1 MLRQRLG
8 RFGSSRGVAIDDD
21 DLGAAGDANAMN
33 VRGTTLRARPLEE
46 KADATRA
53 FEKIVPKMLPAPKL
67 LVWISG
73 VAEIA
78 GGLGLLIPMTQR
90 WAAWGL
96 IALYVAVF
104 PANINMAMNDLP
116 LGRQKVPR
124 WAQWARLPFQ
134 ALFIGWAW
142 LYT

>member
-1 MLRQRLG
+1 MDTVLLILKFVLG
-8 RFGSSRGVAIDDD
+8 FAMMGVGV
-21 DLGAAGDANAMN
+21 LHF
-33 VRGTTLRARPLEE
+33 T
-46 KADATRA
+46 ATRA
-53 FEKIVPKMLPAPKL
+53 FETIVPKMLPAPKMI
-67 LVWISG
+67 VWISG

-104 PANINMAMNDLP
+104 PANINMAINDLP